1 MSRSYSEHGAKRR
14 GENMPKVL
22 VLNHTG
28 LDYHYGCFATSM
40 ALVAM
45 LERDGYGVQTMSVDA
60 IAAVT
65 QTPSDASDLT
75 SKRFYDVFCDGNPA
89 IANSIAGADIVV
101 VNGEGTLH
109 GMGRRARNL
118 LYLVVISKHFHGKRT
133 YLVNHSFLPTDYR
146 SQQDAQ
152 AFGFYRSCAQCLDG
166 AAARE
171 SRSHAIYQDMG
182 IKCVQAFDM
191 LPVFAQSYGV
201 VRDDAADHGDA
212 VVLGLGVGW
221 PPDRAES
228 LARVVKTV
236 IPMARSV
243 AMLNGAP
250 TREPPQEEMYP
261 PLMAAVD
268 ARMKT
273 VFESSRG
280 ADRAMESEAH
290 LWLTSIANAGL
301 LITGRYHHVVAAL
314 AMGTPVIGI
323 TSNTDKIESS
333 LNLLG
338 LHPVM
343 IDPREGN
350 FEAALRGV
358 VSSVMSGSIKA
369 MKTDAA
375 QRDRVLAYAEANRI
389 WPVNPARD

>member
-1 MSRSYSEHGAKRR
+1 
-14 GENMPKVL
+14 MPKAL
-22 VLNHTG
+22 ILNHTG

-45 LERDGYGVQTMSVDA
+45 LERDGYAVQTISVDM
-60 IAAVT
+60 IAAVA
-65 QTPSDASDLT
+65 QTPSAASDLT
-75 SKRFYDVFCDGNPA
+75 SKRFYDEFHDGNPA
-89 IANSIAGADIVV
+89 IASTLAGADIVV

-109 GMGRRARNL
+109 GMSRRARNL
-118 LYLVVISKHFHGKRT
+118 LYMVAISKHFHEKPT

-152 AFGFYRSCAQCLDG
+152 AFAFYQSCAQYLDG

-171 SRSHAIYQDMG
+171 LRSHAIYRDMG
-182 IKCVQAFDM
+182 IQCVQAFDM
-191 LPVFAQSYGV
+191 LPLFAQSHGI
-201 VRDDAADHGDA
+201 VRDDAADDNDA

-236 IPMARSV
+236 IPTARSV
-243 AMLNGAP
+243 ALLNGAP
-250 TREPPQEEMYP
+250 VREPPQEDAYP

-268 ARMKT
+268 TRMKT
-273 VFESSRG
+273 VFESSRAAG
-280 ADRAMESEAH
+280 GDMESEAR
-290 LWLTSIANAGL
+290 LWLSTIANASL
-301 LITGRYHHVVAAL
+301 LITGRYHHVIAAL

-333 LNLLG
+333 ISLLG
-338 LHPVM
+338 VNPVI

-350 FEAALRGV
+350 FEVAMHEA
-358 VSSVMSGSIKA
+358 VSSVRSGRIKA

-375 QRDRVLAYAEANRI
+375 QRERVLAYAAANRI
-389 WPVNPARD
+389 WPVSTATA